1 MTKKTRR
8 RYTAEFKAAA
18 VARLDERGETLS
30 SVAQALGVAATQVK
44 TWRLEQLAAGSAEA
58 VARRKVE
65 ALELQQLRRDN
76 KRLQEENEI
85 LRKASAMADHLRSS
99 LCENALM
106 MAIQHRAPPPGLL
119 HHSDR
124 GVQYAC
130 GPYRKILD
138 RYGIKASMSRKGDC
152 YDNAPM
158 ESFFSSMKT
167 ELVHRTQFRTRR
179 EAKAALFEYIE
190 IFYNRK
196 RRHSGIGYR
205 TPAQAHAERLITAA
219 A

>member
-1 MTKKTRR
+1 M
-8 RYTAEFKAAA
+8 YLAA
-18 VARLDERGETLS
+18 VKDM
-30 SVAQALGVAATQVK
+30 AT
-44 TWRLEQLAAGSAEA
+44 R
-58 VARRKVE
+58 
-65 ALELQQLRRDN
+65 
-76 KRLQEENEI
+76 EI
-85 LRKASAMADHLRSS
+85 VGWSMADHLRSS

-106 MAIQHRAPPPGLL
+106 MAIKHRLPPRGLM

-130 GPYRKILD
+130 GPYRRILD
-138 RYGIKASMSRKGDC
+138 RYGIQASMSRKGDC

-158 ESFFSSMKT
+158 ESFFSSLKT

-190 IFYNRK
+190 IFYNRR
-196 RRHSGIGYR
+196 RRHSGIDYR
-205 TPAQAHAERLITAA
+205 TPAQAHAEMLIKAA